1 MNLWVKR
8 TGQLLIAVLFLMS
21 CEEDSFLLGF
31 KNQNK
36 KFGVRYQEFTVPSTV
51 VLIDSLITDNHD
63 IFQGSITRFLVGQYN
78 DPRFGVVRTESYTQ
92 LEATSTIKLAETA
105 IFDSVTL
112 QLRLDFY
119 SYGSEGINNE
129 SFTVH
134 EITED
139 SLSFYGRY
147 YYNSSI
153 GYDPI
158 PLAQVSFKVNYDDL
172 QKGSSSQ
179 DTILAKA
186 RLDDA
191 YGLKLFS
198 LALTDPD
205 SSFSKN
211 EIFRS
216 IVKGLAFIPDQSNF
230 IIGFNPTSSLSKVTM
245 HYHTTTDTLQRDFL
259 FNPFNNT
266 SFNKIST
273 TRTGDLAGITQP
285 YEGFAPPSGLR
296 YLQNGSPV
304 ITKVDISEYY
314 DFIRGQI
321 DGKDSL
327 EKIVINSAELAIES
341 VETPPEGMAPP
352 STLIVRVMNNDDL
365 FLNSVLDADSAAM
378 SRFYLAQNGK
388 YYNVGSDAIANP
400 IQPTTLS
407 YDSDKKVYRG
417 FVTLFMQ
424 NLFDRKSE
432 AAEILYLGIVSAN
445 PTPGKTLN
453 RAVFNANS
461 IKLKIHYTAPV
472 SSNLQ

>member
-1 MNLWVKR
+1 MSLWVKR
-8 TGQLLIAVLFLMS
+8 AGHVLIAVLFLMS
-21 CEEDSFLLGF
+21 CEEDTFLLGF

-36 KFGVRYQEFTVPSTV
+36 KFGVRYQEFTIPSTV
-51 VLIDSLITDNHD
+51 VLVDSLITDNYD
-63 IFQGSITRFLVGQYN
+63 VATGSTTRLLVGQYN
-78 DPRFGVVRTESYTQ
+78 DPRFGTVRTESYTQ
-92 LEATSTIKLAETA
+92 LEATSTIKLAETS
-105 IFDSVTL
+105 IFDSATL
-112 QLRLDFY
+112 QLQLDYY
-119 SYGSEGINNE
+119 SYGSEGISNE

-139 SLSFYGRY
+139 SLSFYSRY

-153 GYDPI
+153 GYDPT
-158 PLAQVSFKVNYDDL
+158 PLAQVSFEVDYDDL
-172 QKGSSSQ
+172 QKGSTSQ

-186 RLDDA
+186 KLDDT

-216 IVKGLAFIPDQSNF
+216 IIKGLALIPDQSSI
-230 IIGFNPTSSLSKVTM
+230 IIGFNPTSSFSKVTL
-245 HYHTTTDTLQRDFL
+245 HYHTTTDTLERDFFL
-259 FNPFNNT
+259 NPSYNT

-273 TRTGDLAGITQP
+273 MRTGDLADAQP
-285 YEGFAPPSGLR
+285 YEGIAPSSGLR

-304 ITKVDISEYY
+304 ITKLDISEYY

-327 EKIVINSAELAIES
+327 EKIVINSAELVIES
-341 VETPPEGMAPP
+341 VETPPEGMPP
-352 STLIVRVMNNDDL
+352 PTTLIVRVMNSDDL

-378 SRFYLAQNGK
+378 SGFYLAPNGN
-388 YYNVGSDAIANP
+388 YYVLGSDALSNP
-400 IQPTTLS
+400 IQAATMS
-407 YDSDKKVYRG
+407 YDTEKKVYKG
-417 FVTLFMQ
+417 FVTLFVQ

-432 AAEILYLGIVSAN
+432 EAEILYLGIVPTS